1 MDPKRERERFEKAQR
16 STERPRE
23 AKRGPERY
31 CKDQRGP
38 EMPRETQMIQETRG
52 AKQSP
57 ESPARPRDAQ

>member
-31 CKDQRGP
+31 SKDQRGP
-38 EMPRETQMIQETRG
+38 EMPRETQTIQEPG
-52 AKQSP
+52 EAEK
-57 ESPARPRDAQ
+57 PREPSKAHTQ